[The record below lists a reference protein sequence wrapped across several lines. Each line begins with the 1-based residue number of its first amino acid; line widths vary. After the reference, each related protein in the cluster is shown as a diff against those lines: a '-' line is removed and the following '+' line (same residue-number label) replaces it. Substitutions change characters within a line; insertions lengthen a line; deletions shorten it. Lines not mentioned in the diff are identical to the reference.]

1 MALSCD
7 CSDSPRDLANGCV
20 WETGVKEK
28 TEGLRACTL
37 NARTL
42 APARLLQPHTMMRS
56 AVLLVALLGAASGFL
71 PAPRPLARS
80 NALHATTATET
91 VKRAEFVD
99 TIAEKSGLSKKDADA
114 ALTAT
119 LSTITESL
127 AGGKKV
133 TSPHHHARCGSLT
146 PSAHARASSRRQ
158 VSFIGFGSFEPR
170 ARAARTGRNPKTGE
184 ALQIAASTA
193 VGFSASKVLKEAVNN
208 KGMTP

>member
-1 MALSCD
+1 MDDGGPSDQSGPCLVSKTRRGASTSCAGNRARHLLDTCNPTMA
-7 CSDSPRDLANGCV
+7 
-20 WETGVKEK
+20 
-28 TEGLRACTL
+28 
-37 NARTL
+37 
-42 APARLLQPHTMMRS
+42 MRS

-133 TSPHHHARCGSLT
+133 TSPHHRARSGSLS

>member
-1 MALSCD
+1 
-7 CSDSPRDLANGCV
+7 
-20 WETGVKEK
+20 
-28 TEGLRACTL
+28 
-37 NARTL
+37 
-42 APARLLQPHTMMRS
+42 MRS
-56 AVLLVALLGAASGFL
+56 TVLLVALLGAASGFL

-99 TIAEKSGLSKKDADA
+99 AIAEKSGLSKKDADA

-133 TSPHHHARCGSLT
+133 TRPLRAFRLALALRSR
-146 PSAHARASSRRQ
+146 ARALRDDQ

>member
-1 MALSCD
+1 
-7 CSDSPRDLANGCV
+7 
-20 WETGVKEK
+20 
-28 TEGLRACTL
+28 
-37 NARTL
+37 
-42 APARLLQPHTMMRS
+42 MMRS